1 MNGQKVKSGF
11 RPSTEGS
18 IAFRS
23 RRPRTSRVSRGQAMV
38 EFAMISTVALML
50 MLVGVQYAL
59 LGQAVVAVSQGTS
72 ALARYA
78 ANNPGALG
86 DKTGNGAIKL
96 TATEQQLL
104 SASICPANTTCPHLT
119 ATIASYQGSITP
131 GTPGTPDTTTPVF
144 GDTCVISLSY
154 DANGAG
160 IIALPNPFLGLVSF
174 PTTLASSVTQMY
186 EQ

>member
-1 MNGQKVKSGF
+1 MNGQKAKSVF
-11 RPSTEGS
+11 RRSTEGA

-23 RRPRTSRVSRGQAMV
+23 LRPRMSRISRGQAMV

-72 ALARYA
+72 AIARYA
-78 ANNPGALG
+78 VNNPGALG
-86 DKTGNGAIKL
+86 DNTGNGAITL

-104 SASICPANTTCPHLT
+104 SASICPVGTTCPHLT
-119 ATIASYQGSITP
+119 ATIKSYQGNST
-131 GTPGTPDTTTPVF
+131 TKDTTKPVF

-160 IIALPNPFLGLVSF
+160 LIALPNPFLGLVSF
-174 PTTLASSVTQMY
+174 PTTLASSVTQLY
-186 EQ
+186 QR